1 MPRLT
6 DYSYLQTY
14 KELRAAWLSDPV
26 SFALL
31 TPNEQWDLF
40 GYFCIEHELSDAR
53 LLAYRRE
60 VSKIDASLP
69 QRAGR
74 AAQVWRKKLPRLE
87 AYRQRPRRGQR
98 TKQRSKRYIVTIF
111 SAVHP
116 EIDPQ
121 RLTRA
126 LRAAFADH
134 EAVVK
139 TKRGK
144 RLR

>member
-6 DYSYLQTY
+6 DYTYLQTY
-14 KELRAAWLSDPV
+14 KELRAAWLSDPA

-40 GYFCIEHELSDAR
+40 GYFCIEHRLSEDW
-53 LLAYRRE
+53 LVTYRRE
-60 VSKIDASLP
+60 VSRVDASLP

-74 AAQVWRKKLPRLE
+74 AVQVWRKRLPRLA
-87 AYRQRPRRGQR
+87 AYRQRPRPKRA
-98 TKQRSKRYIVTIF
+98 KQRPRNHTVTIF
-111 SAVHP
+111 SAAHP

-126 LRAAFADH
+126 LLAAFADH
-134 EAVVK
+134 EAVMK
-139 TKRGK
+139 TKMRK